1 MKKSIRFIINPI
13 SGVGKK
19 KVLPG
24 LIKQHLDHSKFTYDI
39 VYTSH
44 RGHAVEISKE
54 AADEGI
60 DIVCVVGGDGS
71 VHEAG
76 TSLIGRNTALAIL
89 PTGSG
94 NGIARYL
101 GLPRRIKS
109 ALKSING
116 HQIETVDTLTLN
128 GHQFIGV
135 SGFGFDAYIAKK
147 FDEYHSRGLTSYT
160 RLVLK
165 EFRKYKGVSVVVNG
179 EKEYSNLFFCSVANM
194 TQFGNGFYISPQS
207 DAKDGQFEIVMVRMP
222 RTFGFIGL
230 LFASMKGTLHR
241 SKYVTC
247 IKAKHAQIKVN
258 DDIGHM
264 DGEPITLKDLTVEF
278 NCHPKSLAVLV

>member
-109 ALKSING
+109 ALKSINA

-135 SGFGFDAYIAKK
+135 SGFGFDAYRS
-147 FDEYHSRGLTSYT
+147 EEHTSELQSRPHL
-160 RLVLK
+160 
-165 EFRKYKGVSVVVNG
+165 
-179 EKEYSNLFFCSVANM
+179 
-194 TQFGNGFYISPQS
+194 
-207 DAKDGQFEIVMVRMP
+207 
-222 RTFGFIGL
+222 
-230 LFASMKGTLHR
+230 
-241 SKYVTC
+241 
-247 IKAKHAQIKVN
+247 
-258 DDIGHM
+258 
-264 DGEPITLKDLTVEF
+264 
-278 NCHPKSLAVLV
+278 